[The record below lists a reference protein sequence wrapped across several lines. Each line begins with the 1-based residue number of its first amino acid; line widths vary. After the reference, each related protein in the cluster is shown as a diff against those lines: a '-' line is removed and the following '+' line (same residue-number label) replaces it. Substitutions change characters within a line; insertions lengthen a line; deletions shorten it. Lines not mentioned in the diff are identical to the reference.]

1 MLNSVSLRTF
11 LLSFPKGDEMWQAL
25 PSRPGPPSIRITGLE
40 VSFAR
45 AGLCLAVS
53 SPWFLP
59 LTSAKSLSPQPR
71 FGSRIPSHTSLPCDS
86 PHFHMGLWWLR
97 ESRAVVASAA
107 VVAPLLR
114 QQNIDI
120 SQRIT
125 QMSLQL
131 RAWKKDKNILKKA
144 VYRHLEND
152 KEMSKNQHECT
163 RNKLCQ
169 TDLIFFLWQSE

>member
-1 MLNSVSLRTF
+1 MKCALKTRTTIHQDHWFGGELCQSWAVPCRVQSLVPSPH
-11 LLSFPKGDEMWQAL
+11 LCQESL
-25 PSRPGPPSIRITGLE
+25 PSAPFWKQNS
-40 VSFAR
+40 
-45 AGLCLAVS
+45 
-53 SPWFLP
+53 
-59 LTSAKSLSPQPR
+59 LTHQPALWQ
-71 FGSRIPSHTSLPCDS
+71 SSLPHGS
-86 PHFHMGLWWLR
+86 
-97 ESRAVVASAA
+97 VVTQGVQGSGGQHCCGGTSTETAKH
-107 VVAPLLR
+107 
-114 QQNIDI
+114 I

-152 KEMSKNQHECT
+152 KEMSKNQHGCT